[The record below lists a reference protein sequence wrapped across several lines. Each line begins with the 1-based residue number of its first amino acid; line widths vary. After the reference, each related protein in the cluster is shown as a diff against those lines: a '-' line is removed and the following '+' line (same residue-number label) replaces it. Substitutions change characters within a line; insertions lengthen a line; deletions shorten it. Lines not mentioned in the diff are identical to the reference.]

1 MSGLQSMGEESM
13 KLLRSSVYGWK
24 SVWMDLTD
32 EMNGEFEDGTYAV
45 KAKLPLAGTPLSL
58 VLQMHTHPMG
68 QAISE
73 TTVLAVPFNFESEFL
88 FAVHDSSAVEEVAK
102 IMGLQDIVVG
112 DAEFDKTYIIQGS
125 DPRMVQQLF
134 ADSNLKAR
142 IRGQKSVNLSIAD
155 SRHKHFGITPP
166 KGVGVLTFVE
176 KGAVNSFE
184 RLTSLVELM
193 TFTLERLQTLGVA
206 AQDAPA
212 YEI

>member
-1 MSGLQSMGEESM
+1 M

-45 KAKLPLAGTPLSL
+45 KAKLPLAGTPFKLSM
-58 VLQMHTHPMG
+58 QMHTHPMG

-73 TTVLAVPFNFESEFL
+73 TTVIAVPFNFESQFQ
-88 FAVHDSSAVEEVAK
+88 FAIHNSSAVEEVAK
-102 IMGLQDIVVG
+102 ILGLQDIVVG
-112 DAEFDKTYIIQGS
+112 DADFDKTYIIQGS
-125 DPRMVQQLF
+125 EPRLVQKLF
-134 ADSNLKAR
+134 SDSNFKEKIQEQKA
-142 IRGQKSVNLSIAD
+142 VNLSIVD
-155 SRHKHFGITPP
+155 GHHKQFGITPP
-166 KGVGVLTFVE
+166 AGVGVLTFVE

-193 TFTLERLQTLGVA
+193 KVAIDRLQTLGVIA
-206 AQDAPA
+206 ADEPA

>member
-1 MSGLQSMGEESM
+1 M

-58 VLQMHTHPMG
+58 FMQMHTHPMG

-73 TTVLAVPFNFESEFL
+73 TTVLALPFNFENEFQ
-88 FAVHDSSAVEEVAK
+88 FAVHNSSTVEEVAK
-102 IMGLQDIVVG
+102 ILGLQDIVVG
-112 DAEFDKTYIIQGS
+112 DADFDKTYIIQGS
-125 DPRMVQQLF
+125 DPRLVQKLF
-134 ADSNLKAR
+134 SDSNFKMK
-142 IRGQKSVNLSIAD
+142 IQEQKSCNLSIVD
-155 SRHKHFGITPP
+155 SRHKQFGITPP

-193 TFTLERLQTLGVA
+193 ALSHKHLQTLGVA
-206 AQDAPA
+206 AEAAPA

>member
-1 MSGLQSMGEESM
+1 M

-45 KAKLPLAGTPLSL
+45 KAKLPLPGTPFSL
-58 VLQMHTHPMG
+58 AMQMHTHPMG

-73 TTVLAVPFNFESEFL
+73 TTVLAVPFNYFDNEFQ
-88 FAVHDSSAVEEVAK
+88 FAVHNSSTVEEVAK
-102 IMGLQDIVVG
+102 ILGLQDIVVG
-112 DAEFDKTYIIQGS
+112 DADFDKTYIIQGS
-125 DPRMVQQLF
+125 DPRTVQKLF
-134 ADSNLKAR
+134 SDSKFKMKIQEQKA
-142 IRGQKSVNLSIAD
+142 VNLSIVD
-155 SRHKHFGITPP
+155 SRHKQFGITPP

-193 TFTLERLQTLGVA
+193 ALTLEHLQTFGVA
-206 AQDAPA
+206 AQEASA

>member
-1 MSGLQSMGEESM
+1 M

-32 EMNGEFEDGTYAV
+32 ELNGEFEDGTYAV
-45 KAKLPLAGTPLSL
+45 KAKLPLAGTPFSL
-58 VLQMHTHPMG
+58 AMQMHTHPMG

-73 TTVLAVPFNFESEFL
+73 TTVLAVPFNFENEFQ
-88 FAVHDSSAVEEVAK
+88 FAVHNSSAVEEVAK
-102 IMGLQDIVVG
+102 ILGLQDIVVG

-125 DPRMVQQLF
+125 DPRMVQKFFSDANFKTKIQEQ
-134 ADSNLKAR
+134 KA
-142 IRGQKSVNLSIAD
+142 VNLSVVD
-155 SRHKHFGITPP
+155 SHHKQFGITPP

-193 TFTLERLQTLGVA
+193 ALTVERLQTLGVA

>member
-1 MSGLQSMGEESM
+1 M

-58 VLQMHTHPMG
+58 FMQMHTHPMG

-73 TTVLAVPFNFESEFL
+73 TTVLALPFNFENEFQ
-88 FAVHDSSAVEEVAK
+88 FAVHNSSAVEEVAK
-102 IMGLQDIVVG
+102 ILGLQDIVVG
-112 DAEFDKTYIIQGS
+112 DADFDKTYIIQGS
-125 DPRMVQQLF
+125 DPRLVQKLF
-134 ADSNLKAR
+134 SDSTFKMK
-142 IRGQKSVNLSIAD
+142 IQEQKSCNLSIVD
-155 SRHKHFGITPP
+155 SHHKQFGIMPP

-193 TFTLERLQTLGVA
+193 ALTHKHLQTLGVA
-206 AQDAPA
+206 AEAAPE